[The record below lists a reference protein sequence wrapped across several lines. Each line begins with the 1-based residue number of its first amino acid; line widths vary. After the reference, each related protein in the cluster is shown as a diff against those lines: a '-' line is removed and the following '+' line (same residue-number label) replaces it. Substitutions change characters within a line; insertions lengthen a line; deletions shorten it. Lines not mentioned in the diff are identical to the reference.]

1 MKNKFWYSTP
11 SALSL
16 EDWEEWRQEIEKNY
30 PFQYWIRDTL
40 PHWYRV
46 HIAMPLRDLYWFI
59 YRLIKPCHQDI
70 RKVIPRQWA
79 DIASLIVDV
88 NFAMLTSFKKEV
100 DESFVDW
107 NASPEHRKFM
117 NWVNS
122 SVHWIKVGRP
132 ACEAQR
138 DALYPPHPLP
148 DIMKGKSYDELYGEL
163 NKMEMLINETD
174 SAILKQ
180 MIDYRE
186 YFWT

>member
-100 DESFVDW
+100 DESFVEW
-107 NASPEHRKFM
+107 NASPEHRKFGLIHQFIGSK
-117 NWVNS
+117 WV
-122 SVHWIKVGRP
+122 V
-132 ACEAQR
+132 
-138 DALYPPHPLP
+138 PHVRH
-148 DIMKGKSYDELYGEL
+148 
-163 NKMEMLINETD
+163 
-174 SAILKQ
+174 SAMHCIHRIPCQTL
-180 MIDYRE
+180 
-186 YFWT
+186 